1 MKFSKTKVAM
11 VVLMAAL
18 GLTGCGEEDVGD
30 VSLGIFTFKDIRINR
45 FTDPVVTG
53 VTCHVA
59 SIEANLSFSDPSNNS
74 IECHRTGPITRQMI
88 EAIDKSKSGE
98 VVFKRSK
105 SVLWKN
111 MKIRRIYDAE
121 SQTLLPKIEI

>member
-18 GLTGCGEEDVGD
+18 GFTGCGEEDVGD

-59 SIEANLSFSDPSNNS
+59 SIEANLSPHGPHYPSD
-74 IECHRTGPITRQMI
+74 
-88 EAIDKSKSGE
+88 D
-98 VVFKRSK
+98 
-105 SVLWKN
+105 
-111 MKIRRIYDAE
+111 
-121 SQTLLPKIEI
+121 